1 MKKIFNFILCIS
13 FFVFFWNNLYA
24 ITNSAFNSSPSFDV
38 GNFMSN
44 NYYRWRCDANSNQCI
59 KTQTKTE
66 NDFGTESECKKDCNK
81 NSSNSFTTSNNF
93 YSQPINNL
101 SYQTT
106 STTKLTYSSSNTF
119 NFGTNLQLNSVSTTK
134 PTYTSQN
141 ISGLSGFNLF
151 TATTKLITPNNGTI
165 NNQPL
170 ISGFNLD
177 SNQYLNN
184 IPPVKLNN
192 NPITSFLE
200 TLGIIKTNA
209 LHGTEDL
216 PLSMPKDDPEEEI
229 KPQGFNP
236 LTDYCDVK
244 FESFDF
250 KTEIEKIAFL
260 AKLSKCTDERYPI
273 FFSIKYINNKGISQ
287 ELFNK
292 EHARDGHFNQEFIMP
307 EDIKIVDNKTKI
319 TFNVYQ
325 CRPNE
330 NWNRLLG
337 ADPDCLDDIKNK
349 NTNHYKHDSYEKEFT
364 DVNGMSMGN
373 NCSYEIV
380 SPVKNKVYV
389 EGDDTSLPIIVNID
403 CPDGKG
409 GHEWREI
416 NVNYKFKCQN
426 KKGISQYYYPD
437 YNTNTTIDYRG
448 NQDYTLGSFN
458 LGPKFYG
465 YSDMDTCI
473 IDFTLNDELGNH
485 KEISAKFKLQ
495 SCLLDLKNFD
505 NYKTNFYL
513 DDPYIPFL
521 MYTRCNNFDEN
532 NVRIGVECINE
543 MTEKAELMRGVAV
556 GTYESRIV
564 LKKSSRDFAVAVYN
578 VPTHLIY
585 ENKNWENLTCTVRFL
600 NNDAEDYH
608 SFLDNGA
615 KQAKI
620 TVYNTKRPE
629 EEKPFPSILIPG
641 DATSTTKKGGSD
653 ASPRPNVI
661 NIIVDFFKGL
671 FK

>member
-24 ITNSAFNSSPSFDV
+24 ITNSAFNSSPSFDI

-151 TATTKLITPNNGTI
+151 TATTKLITPNNETI

-260 AKLSKCTDERYPI
+260 AKLSKCTDEWYPI

-521 MYTRCNNFDEN
+521 MYTRCNNFNEN

-585 ENKNWENLTCTVRFL
+585 ENKNWENLTCTVRLL